1 MWGGLL
7 PISKG
12 KTLLS
17 EGNTI
22 TLEKVIEGKDLSQ
35 NCLFKDKDKECF
47 NLVQEAESN
56 EAEVFVVKY

>member
-1 MWGGLL
+1 M
-7 PISKG
+7 
-12 KTLLS
+12 
-17 EGNTI
+17 
-22 TLEKVIEGKDLSQ
+22 IEGKDLSQ